1 MAYEDVRSAPDA
13 LPPLLLLAGSNDP
26 ASERWLAGW
35 ETGFAGSRRVE
46 LGYWDAPDRSAW
58 VNRVNL
64 AVHATGQPVVLVAH
78 GQACLAVAWWVEREG
93 SRGAELV
100 RGAVLH
106 EPPVPARPEYDP
118 QAAYPDIAMPFPT
131 CLLASRHRGPA
142 ELAGLRRLA
151 RAWNC
156 HFDTMAESAVPK
168 PRLIRPIQSLGERFL
183 ANVMSARLGQMR
195 PMTAQAGYPV
205 PPRNG

>member
-1 MAYEDVRSAPDA
+1 
-13 LPPLLLLAGSNDP
+13 LPPLLLLAGNNDP

-35 ETGFAGSRRVE
+35 EAGFASSRRVE
-46 LGYWDAPDRSAW
+46 LGYWDNPDRTAW

-78 GQACLAVAWWVEREG
+78 GRACLAVAWWVEREG
-93 SRGAELV
+93 LRGAELV

-106 EPPVPARPEYDP
+106 EPPVQE
-118 QAAYPDIAMPFPT
+118 AYPNLAMPFPT
-131 CLLASRHRGPA
+131 CLLASRHRGAA
-142 ELAGLRRLA
+142 ELASLRRVA

-205 PPRNG
+205 PPRNS